1 MQHSSWTPLAE
12 HVGGNDAIGGE
23 VTESPVGLIAA
34 RGLLPVEIA
43 AGARRL
49 GRQVVSVNI
58 YDADPRLPEVS
69 DAYYTVK
76 FGELGAIMAALRRHG
91 VREVLLAGKVEKLS
105 VLQTTRF
112 DADAQQ
118 VARRSADF
126 RDASI
131 LTGLITVL
139 EDAGFEVG
147 SQTRYIGHLVPGNG
161 ILGRRA
167 PSPEEEQDI
176 RLGARI
182 AAGVAG
188 LDVGQSVAVQ
198 GGVVVAVEAAEGTDA
213 MIRRAGNLAAGVV
226 VVKVSRPRQDPRY
239 DLPVVGPQTVDAIIA
254 ARGTAL
260 AVEADRTILLERA
273 RLIASADAAG
283 IAVAAIRLPS
293 LQ

>member
-1 MQHSSWTPLAE
+1 
-12 HVGGNDAIGGE
+12 

-105 VLQTTRF
+105 VLQTARF

-161 ILGRRA
+161 VLGRRA
-167 PSPEEEQDI
+167 PSLEEEQDI

-213 MIRRAGNLAAGVV
+213 MIRRAGTLAAGVV

-239 DLPVVGPQTVDAIIA
+239 DLPVVGPQTVDAIID
-254 ARGTAL
+254 ARGTVL

-283 IAVAAIRLPS
+283 IAVAAVRLPS
-293 LQ
+293 PQ